1 MGFSTS
7 SSALRLSEEDK
18 RKVLHI
24 RESLQQ
30 TKQQY
35 LHGLPSN
42 NALLNDIARRY
53 NELTNQHK
61 HHPHLPSESQT
72 DHHISS
78 STDNGAEVSKNSTS
92 QKKDASYDRIGFR

>member
-1 MGFSTS
+1 
-7 SSALRLSEEDK
+7 
-18 RKVLHI
+18 LHI

-61 HHPHLPSESQT
+61 HHPLSPSESQA
-72 DHHISS
+72 DQHISS
-78 STDNGAEVSKNSTS
+78 STNNDSEVSKNSTS